1 MYKANLVKKM
11 NEAYVAKNVS
21 GIVDIRD
28 ESDRHGLRIVVDIKK
43 EANPEY
49 IRDFFFKATDL
60 QVNYSYNMVA
70 IADKRP
76 VCLGLI
82 DALDFYID
90 HQKEVITN
98 RSNFE
103 LKTAKARL
111 HIVEGLIAMV
121 SILDAVIKTIR
132 ESSNKKN
139 AKENLMSNY
148 SFTEMQAEA
157 IVMLQL
163 YRLTNTDIVALKNE
177 QEDLKHRILEL
188 EEILSN
194 EAKLLNV
201 IIKELNETLKV
212 LSSERKTLIQSEI
225 DELVVEEGNLIK
237 KEDVYLQITNDG
249 YIKKISPKHY
259 ELDEEH
265 KFKENDYI
273 VNEYLG
279 TTIDVLLLFTN
290 KGNYVYLPVSKIPD
304 VRHKD
309 LGYNVSTLANIAS
322 NEKIL
327 FSFPVTDFE
336 EEIYVLFATKQGL
349 IKRTLI
355 KEFKAVRYSNAL
367 MATKIAPGDELINVD
382 VCYKENNEVIV
393 VSKEGFIN
401 RYDSKE
407 ISIYAPAS
415 LGVKSIELKSRPN
428 DEVVLARYVTSPKD
442 LIICLLN
449 KGTLK
454 RIKVDEVFKGHKNNV
469 GKSMIPMTKSN
480 PNYVIGGEIIH
491 RSNFDEKLNSYIVGS
506 KMTAPLDFNN
516 LKSSNPS
523 LGKSITVSSLGKAQS
538 IIIKKNDNDLNR

>member
-1 MYKANLVKKM
+1 M
-11 NEAYVAKNVS
+11 
-21 GIVDIRD
+21 GI
-28 ESDRHGLRIVVDIKK
+28 S
-43 EANPEY
+43 
-49 IRDFFFKATDL
+49 F
-60 QVNYSYNMVA
+60 
-70 IADKRP
+70 
-76 VCLGLI
+76 
-82 DALDFYID
+82 
-90 HQKEVITN
+90 EVIT
-98 RSNFE
+98 SNVEEKNISCEILENIPTE
-103 LKTAKARL
+103 LAKLKARFETAESL
-111 HIVEGLIAMV
+111 QEM
-121 SILDAVIKTIR
+121 IKRDFVQLANETI
-132 ESSNKKN
+132 
-139 AKENLMSNY
+139 
-148 SFTEMQAEA
+148 
-157 IVMLQL
+157 
-163 YRLTNTDIVALKNE
+163 KNE
-177 QEDLKHRILEL
+177 QEDLKHRIIEL

-194 EAKLLNV
+194 ESKLLNV

-273 VNEYLG
+273 VNEFLG

-322 NEKIL
+322 DEKIL

-491 RSNFDEKLNSYIVGS
+491 RSNFDEKLNSYVVGS

-523 LGKSITVSSLGKAQS
+523 LGKSITVSTLGKAQS